1 MKKLFFIALLAVG
14 MTAAAQEKDVV
25 QGCCHDGGVKVA
37 DGKDAD
43 DRWSLHL
50 NLGVNIATGAPDGV
64 DFAPFRSW
72 EFGVTAI
79 QYDYTPKCMPKT
91 TFSAGLGVQWRRYT
105 LSGHDK
111 LFVKEGDVLCAE
123 DREGF
128 MSDLSSDI
136 HTFAITMPLLVKQR
150 FGKEFAVSLGAQL
163 NWNVYGRSN
172 SEYDYGDLECDLDTK
187 NIGYRPFTVDI
198 IGIVHVC
205 KGLGIYCKYSPMSVL
220 KNGRGPE
227 FRSVSLGLYF

>member
-91 TFSAGLGVQWRRYT
+91 TFSAGLGVQ
-105 LSGHDK
+105 
-111 LFVKEGDVLCAE
+111 
-123 DREGF
+123 
-128 MSDLSSDI
+128 
-136 HTFAITMPLLVKQR
+136 
-150 FGKEFAVSLGAQL
+150 
-163 NWNVYGRSN
+163 
-172 SEYDYGDLECDLDTK
+172 
-187 NIGYRPFTVDI
+187 
-198 IGIVHVC
+198 
-205 KGLGIYCKYSPMSVL
+205 
-220 KNGRGPE
+220 
-227 FRSVSLGLYF
+227 